1 MNMDK
6 EDWEVYM
13 KMLKENEEQRL
24 SFNERQKMERLF
36 TSKVLKEMDP
46 EEVKQVLNMNKY

>member
-24 SFNERQKMERLF
+24 SFNDRHKRWNDYLQAKSERDGPRRSE
-36 TSKVLKEMDP
+36 TSF
-46 EEVKQVLNMNKY
+46 NMNKY